1 MTAMQRLLAGF
12 CLLFLLLPAA
22 LAAEAPGKGRL
33 WRIERAGLADSY
45 LFGTMHSSDPR
56 VLALPASVLRALQ
69 KSRAVVGEL
78 VIKEVNSGSVIARAM
93 LPADRSLA
101 DTVPDDLY
109 AGTLQALAG
118 FGIPAG
124 VADRLDLWFV
134 VMLLSE
140 DPAEVARQRAG
151 AQVLDEWLQ
160 ATAERQG
167 KAVLGLE
174 TMDEQIA
181 VFAGWPQEM
190 LVAMLRGSLAYPELV
205 RRSQAALLALW
216 SDGDLPSMDLLFRV
230 STLPMPPEQR
240 RILTETLVLNRNHLM
255 AARLQPILAEGGAFV
270 AVGALHLA
278 GEEGLISLLQ
288 DKGWTVTRVD

>member
-1 MTAMQRLLAGF
+1 MQRLLAGF

-45 LFGTMHSSDPR
+45 LFGTMHSSDPQ

-78 VIKEVNSGSVIARAM
+78 VIKQVNAASVLARAM

-101 DTVPDDLY
+101 DAVPADLY
-109 AGTLQALAG
+109 AGTLQALQAY
-118 FGIPAG
+118 GIPAG

-134 VMLLSE
+134 VMLLSD

-181 VFAGWPQEM
+181 VFAGWPRDM
-190 LVAMLRGSLAYPELV
+190 LVSMLRGTLAYPALV

-278 GEEGLISLLQ
+278 GEEGLINLLR
-288 DKGWTVTRVD
+288 DMDWTVSRAD